1 MTGRQYVMQFVWIF
15 IGATPFIIWGLVN
28 IYLDKRDRKRQQP
41 K

>member
-15 IGATPFIIWGLVN
+15 LGSCIFIVWGLVN
-28 IYLDKRDRKRQQP
+28 IYLDKRDRKRQQL